1 MKEAV
6 KEDVGDDQRRLCE
19 LPVIRKRKLEKIV
32 RARHFPFNL
41 SLSQARR
48 ASLDRE
54 LTRKPSII
62 MYLDRF
68 SLSRIDRTKVSNE
81 HPMG

>member
-19 LPVIRKRKLEKIV
+19 LPVIRKRKLEKT
-32 RARHFPFNL
+32 RHFPFNL